1 DCPSIKPAG
10 HGLRR
15 SCNPSARTPTTRSTM
30 RSSRPKYLETSLS
43 GKATDHEARCMASIL
58 ESRRAESDRRLT
70 ALRKS
75 LSKATKREEGRACVY
90 LTGSFARGEAS
101 PHSDLDL
108 F

>member
-1 DCPSIKPAG
+1 
-10 HGLRR
+10 
-15 SCNPSARTPTTRSTM
+15 M

-108 F
+108 FIVSREGKDGKPELSRLNEICIKADL